1 MLAGVQEHPRQWQ
14 FHGSM
19 LAEADRMLD
28 ELDVEKR
35 SLRVMEELDRYSRE
49 RSDRMRRLRRKARI
63 RIKRSE

>member
-1 MLAGVQEHPRQWQ
+1 MQEHPRQWQ